1 MTWRLW
7 WGMGGDTAETFHAK
21 TGQKHRERL
30 PFLLN
35 QDLFC
40 IWRQNPSTSAGWR
53 VVALLKSN
61 INIPPSH
68 AGPVATFRLT
78 GIAASSWCRAPWHW
92 SLPCR
97 AVNPGK
103 QEQPAHEGPDLAPW
117 ACLSLGRAH
126 STHQLPPTTTHC
138 LLNLSSFKTSC

>member
-1 MTWRLW
+1 
-7 WGMGGDTAETFHAK
+7 MGGDTAETFHAK

-40 IWRQNPSTSAGWR
+40 IWRQNPSTSAGWC

-78 GIAASSWCRAPWHW
+78 GIAASSWCRAPWRW

-103 QEQPAHEGPDLAPW
+103 QEQPAHEGPDLA
-117 ACLSLGRAH
+117 SLG
-126 STHQLPPTTTHC
+126 LPFSRQGSQHTPAPTYYYP
-138 LLNLSSFKTSC
+138 LLIKLVFI